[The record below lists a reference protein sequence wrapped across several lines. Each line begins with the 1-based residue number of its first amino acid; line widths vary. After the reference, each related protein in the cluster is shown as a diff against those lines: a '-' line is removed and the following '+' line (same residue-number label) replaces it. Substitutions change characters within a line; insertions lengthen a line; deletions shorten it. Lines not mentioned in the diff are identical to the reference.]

1 MINSQYDAVLE
12 NIEGTGFTG
21 YYKKGINLKLSD
33 GTTVINIW
41 KPGKC
46 PSCSGEVYKDAMIQF
61 SGHEKNNF
69 TYQDMKKI
77 NYVIELAI
85 DYLNKENENIIER
98 NKQTSYES
106 VMETSAEKKKTKA
119 IKYADLQVGGVY
131 LDEKRKKWIFLGQ
144 GNLKKDGNPY
154 NRVGCSY
161 LYMKYPEKEEISRI
175 SNNLFKTEE
184 HYIKPDSYSSKKRFF
199 EKIAQLEMNSSEPL
213 NIQCSGVNYEINC
226 INPVSKKEIKR
237 YIDRDLE
244 NKILK
249 Y

>member
-131 LDEKRKKWIFLGQ
+131 LDEKMKKWIFLGQ
-144 GNLKKDGNPY
+144 GNLKKDGDPY
-154 NRVGCSY
+154 NRIGCNY
-161 LYMKYPEKEEISRI
+161 LYMKYPEKEEITRI
-175 SNNLFKTEE
+175 SNNLFKTEN
-184 HYIKPDSYSSKKRFF
+184 YIGPDSYSSKKRFF
-199 EKIAQLEMNSSEPL
+199 EKVDQLEVNEFEPINIRCSS
-213 NIQCSGVNYEINC
+213 VNYEINC
-226 INPVSKKEIKR
+226 LNPTLKKGK
-237 YIDRDLE
+237 YIDQDLE
-244 NKILK
+244 NKNLK